1 MNAFSNEIK
10 SLAYAAD
17 MERDLKRLALTAI
30 ALGLLLNAL
39 TIALLWESFG
49 VLALMAGAAAF
60 LLAPITLYA
69 LLVVT
74 ANKRTALMEDA
85 LPDFLGFMASNI
97 RSGVTHDRAL
107 LLSARKEFGPLT
119 REIDF
124 AAKEVLAGKRL
135 ADALIDM
142 TKKIRSEGIVK
153 TIRLLVQGIN
163 SGGDLA
169 ELLETTSSDL
179 RRFSSVRKD
188 VNATL
193 LLYQLFIFAA
203 ATFGAPLLYAV
214 TNFLVTILF
223 RIRTSASVEAAPEG
237 LQTTSTLL
245 GASLLSPD
253 IVFWFSIAAIIIT
266 SVFAALAGGVI
277 AKGKE
282 SEGYS
287 SIPLFIA
294 LSLAVFFLT
303 RAFLESML
311 SALLV

>member
-1 MNAFSNEIK
+1 MNSFSQEIK

-17 MERDLKRLALTAI
+17 LERDLERLALTSVAV
-30 ALGLLLNAL
+30 GLLLGAL
-39 TIALLWESFG
+39 VTALLWESLGMFSL
-49 VLALMAGAAAF
+49 LAGDAAF
-60 LLAPITLYA
+60 ILAPVTLYA

-74 ANKRTALMEDA
+74 ANNRTALMEDA

-119 REIDF
+119 KEIDF

-135 ADALIDM
+135 SDALIDM
-142 TKKIRSEGIVK
+142 TKKIRSESIVK

-169 ELLETTSSDL
+169 ELLETTSSDI

-193 LLYQLFIFAA
+193 LLYQLFIFASA
-203 ATFGAPLLYAV
+203 AFGAPLLYAV
-214 TNFLVTILF
+214 TNFLVAILF
-223 RIRTSASVEAAPEG
+223 RIRASASVEAAPES
-237 LQTTSTLL
+237 LQASSTLL
-245 GASLLSPD
+245 GASALSPD
-253 IVFWFSIAAIIIT
+253 AVFWFSIAAIVLT

-287 SIPLFIA
+287 RIPVFVA
-294 LSLAVFFLT
+294 VSLAVFFVT
-303 RAFLESML
+303 KFFLESML
-311 SALLV
+311 STLLV